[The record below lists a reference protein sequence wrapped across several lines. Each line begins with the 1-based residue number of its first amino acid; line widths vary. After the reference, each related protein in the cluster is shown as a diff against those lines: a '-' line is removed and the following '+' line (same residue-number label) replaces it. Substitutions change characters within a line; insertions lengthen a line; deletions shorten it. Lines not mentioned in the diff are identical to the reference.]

1 MTRSIPSWLV
11 DALVAV
17 VLFVIALVVERQT
30 DGRLFTSQI
39 LLSVGTG
46 SFILLRLGAAFARAG
61 RTLGCL
67 FVFAI
72 TWVLPCSAA
81 LFLSVNPDTRT
92 MLRDSGPFFILLGI
106 FLILIMLITFERLRM
121 ADEARFSLNDAKV
134 ASKDM

>member
-1 MTRSIPSWLV
+1 MTRSIPSWLL

-17 VLFVIALVVERQT
+17 VLFVIALLVERQT

-134 ASKDM
+134 APKDM

>member
-134 ASKDM
+134 APKDM

>member
-81 LFLSVNPDTRT
+81 LFLSVNPDTRA

-134 ASKDM
+134 APKDM